1 MTKLGKILSAH
12 QPNFLPWFGFFEKI
26 IKSDVFVFSD
36 DVAFVK
42 QQLINRTYIRN
53 KKGEELFVVLPVNRN
68 SGKRIYEKLLSDD
81 NKLIEKAIN
90 KIILN
95 YSNSKFIDEV
105 QDICSRVIDDYKN
118 NLSLGQ
124 INSNTILNICKNL
137 DINIAF
143 YFGSNLNLQ
152 KYKSNERLL
161 KRSEKLNIMTYLHG
175 QGSAFYQD
183 DLYLKKNGM
192 KLKEIDY
199 KITRDIF
206 EEDYNLSIIHHIA
219 ELGFKDIKNRIRSY
233 KLSHYD

>member
-68 SGKRIYEKLLSDD
+68 SGKRIHEKLLSDD

-124 INSNTILNICKNL
+124 INSNTILNICKHL

-175 QGSAFYQD
+175 QGAAGYQD

-219 ELGFKDIKNRIRSY
+219 KLGFKDIKNRIKSY